1 MTMLTPPSPPAEP
14 LLGHLR
20 LISKDTPAFLRML
33 GREYGDIS
41 TFRLGRRVVYFV
53 NNPDYIQQVVQSKQF
68 ARTNLTRKLLSSFLG
83 DGLFSQEGAL
93 HLQQRRLMQPAFHRE
108 RYPLYA
114 NVMVDN
120 SLAAVS
126 DWRDGETRS
135 ITQAMM
141 HLTLEIVSQALFGSS
156 TSTEARQIGEA
167 LALVQKAIDNEYE
180 LYSLLPDWL
189 PIMRTGKY
197 RQAVAILQ
205 TATQKI
211 VRERRKAGQETGDLL
226 SMLLVAQD
234 EDGSCLTDDQVTG
247 QVLSMLFAGHETT
260 ANTMAWTWY
269 LLARNPEARNK
280 LSAELDAVLGDRVP
294 TMADLPQLKYT
305 DMVTKESLRLYP
317 SAWYAERTPNETTQ
331 IGPYTVKAGTSVAVS
346 VYVTQRDGRF
356 FDQPDQFMPER
367 FSEENIERIPKFA
380 YMPFGAGSHQCIGNM
395 FASMEV
401 RLMVATIAQRF
412 ELHTLPNY
420 EPQQRAVVTMGIR
433 DELPMR
439 ISTRRVQA

>member
-20 LISKDTPAFLRML
+20 LISKDAPAFLRML

-68 ARTNLTRKLLSSFLG
+68 SRTNLTRKLLSSFLG

-180 LYSLLPDWL
+180 LYS
-189 PIMRTGKY
+189 
-197 RQAVAILQ
+197 
-205 TATQKI
+205 
-211 VRERRKAGQETGDLL
+211 
-226 SMLLVAQD
+226 SCAQ
-234 EDGSCLTDDQVTG
+234 
-247 QVLSMLFAGHETT
+247 
-260 ANTMAWTWY
+260 ANTGRQWRSSKQP
-269 LLARNPEARNK
+269 LRK
-280 LSAELDAVLGDRVP
+280 LSANAVKQGKRQAICSRCCWWRK
-294 TMADLPQLKYT
+294 MK
-305 DMVTKESLRLYP
+305 M
-317 SAWYAERTPNETTQ
+317 
-331 IGPYTVKAGTSVAVS
+331 GAV
-346 VYVTQRDGRF
+346 
-356 FDQPDQFMPER
+356 
-367 FSEENIERIPKFA
+367 
-380 YMPFGAGSHQCIGNM
+380 
-395 FASMEV
+395 
-401 RLMVATIAQRF
+401 
-412 ELHTLPNY
+412 
-420 EPQQRAVVTMGIR
+420 
-433 DELPMR
+433 
-439 ISTRRVQA
+439 